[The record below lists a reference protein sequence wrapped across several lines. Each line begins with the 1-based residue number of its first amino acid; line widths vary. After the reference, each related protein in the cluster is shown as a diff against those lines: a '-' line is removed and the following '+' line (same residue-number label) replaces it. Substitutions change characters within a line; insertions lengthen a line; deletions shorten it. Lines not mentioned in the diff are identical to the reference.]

1 MVSLSYNFLDVE
13 IEGFNSRG
21 LTSWIKSVL
30 KHYDIKNAKLDY
42 IFVDDNYLLEMNV
55 RHLNHNYY
63 TDIITF
69 NYNEK
74 SSLCGEMFIS
84 VDRVKENSKMFSGDD
99 FELELCRVMIH
110 GVLHLIGLDDKSD
123 EDEKAMR
130 LAEEECLKLRSVSR
144 ET

>member
-13 IEGFNSRG
+13 IEGFDSRVF
-21 LTSWIKSVL
+21 TSWIKSVL
-30 KHYDIKNAKLDY
+30 KHYGIKNAKLDY
-42 IFVDDNYLLEMNV
+42 VFVDDNYLLEMNV

-74 SSLCGEMFIS
+74 NSLCGEMYIS
-84 VDRVKENSKMFSGDD
+84 VDRVKDNSKKFSRND
-99 FELELCRVMIH
+99 FELELCRVMVH
-110 GVLHLIGLDDKSD
+110 GVLHLVGLDDKSV